1 MLHFLIRRAT
11 ATPTRQ
17 LLSTLALSSA
27 AGLAMLAFRFA
38 YTGRVGYW
46 SLPWDLFLA
55 WVPVPLAVAVE
66 RLQNR
71 PRVPWLAVL
80 ALGFVWLL
88 FFPNAPYLVTEFI
101 HLHPSHAVHDGPLPR
116 VLLQYSPQGD

>member
-38 YTGRVGYW
+38 YTGRVGYC
-46 SLPWDLFLA
+46 SLPWDLFLS
-55 WVPVPLAVAVE
+55 WVPVPLALGVAG
-66 RLQNR
+66 LQQQ
-71 PRVPWLAVL
+71 PRKRWPAM
-80 ALGFVWLL
+80 LGLSFLWLL
-88 FFPNAPYLVTEFI
+88 FSPNAPYLLTEF
-101 HLHPSHAVHDGPLPR
+101 
-116 VLLQYSPQGD
+116 